1 MHKILLVEDS
11 DDIRTLLKREF
22 KNSPVSA
29 DWEIIEACDGLE
41 ALDIIDNEKIRLVIT
56 DVMMPNMDGLEL
68 VKTVK
73 ARDDCRDLPII
84 VISDAEKSETD
95 LLELGAVDFYSKP
108 ICDYKP
114 LITKIR
120 THIDAYLQVIN
131 LKRTLSIATEK
142 TKQLED
148 EKAKA
153 RSAAIKKSE
162 FIASMSHELRS
173 PLNSIIGFAERI
185 PPRIERIGDNL
196 NGLIS
201 YIDSLAP
208 ENGGNGKNRA
218 MEIIDDIRVKEINT
232 VKEFC
237 GYIRNSGS
245 HLLDLINDLLDLS
258 KIEADKMSLF
268 PEVVDFSS
276 HVESVIASYRNI
288 AEEKNLELSCDVNE
302 ISPFIYVDKVRF
314 DQILFNLVGNAVKFS
329 KPGGVV
335 KISARELPGE
345 GAVEF
350 CVIDKGE
357 GIPEEFREYVFT
369 RFERADRSGVKIGI
383 GLGLAIAKKLVEL
396 MGGRIWFESVPG
408 RGSSF
413 YFTVPAGKVCK
424 VG

>member
-11 DDIRTLLKREF
+11 DDIRILLKREF
-22 KNSPVSA
+22 KNSPLSA
-29 DWEIIEACDGLE
+29 DWEIIEACDGLK
-41 ALDIIDNEKIRLVIT
+41 ALDILDNENIRLVIT
-56 DVMMPNMDGLEL
+56 DIMMPNMDGLEL
-68 VKTVK
+68 VKTIK

-84 VISDAEKSETD
+84 VISDAEKAETD

-120 THIDAYLQVIN
+120 THIDAYQQVTD
-131 LKRTLSIATEK
+131 LKRTLSQK

-153 RSAAIKKSE
+153 QSAARKKSE

-185 PPRIERIGDNL
+185 PPRIDRIGDNL
-196 NGLIS
+196 NGLVS

-218 MEIIDDIRVKEINT
+218 MEIIDNIRVKEINT

-237 GYIRNSGS
+237 GYIRSSGS

-268 PEVVDFSS
+268 PEAVDFSS

-288 AEEKNLELSCDVNE
+288 AEEKNLDFSCDVDE
-302 ISPFIYVDKVRF
+302 ISPLIYVDKVRF

-329 KPGGVV
+329 RPGGDR
-335 KISARELPGE
+335 KSTRLNSSHTDISRMP
-345 GAVEF
+345 
-350 CVIDKGE
+350 
-357 GIPEEFREYVFT
+357 
-369 RFERADRSGVKIGI
+369 
-383 GLGLAIAKKLVEL
+383 
-396 MGGRIWFESVPG
+396 
-408 RGSSF
+408 SS
-413 YFTVPAGKVCK
+413 A
-424 VG
+424 